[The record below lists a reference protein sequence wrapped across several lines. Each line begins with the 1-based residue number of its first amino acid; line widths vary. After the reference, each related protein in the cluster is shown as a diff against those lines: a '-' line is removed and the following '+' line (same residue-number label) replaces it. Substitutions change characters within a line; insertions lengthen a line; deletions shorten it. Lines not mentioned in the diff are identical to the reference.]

1 MVYFSDL
8 GTLECFWDIVK
19 QEEFQKTKEVT
30 LPSLFETPVNEKSTD
45 ESELLV
51 YQESK
56 TAGKNSIANLFTC
69 QRPKT
74 PEAMS

>member
-8 GTLECFWDIVK
+8 GTLEWFWDIVK

-56 TAGKNSIANLFTC
+56 TAG
-69 QRPKT
+69 
-74 PEAMS
+74 